1 MTLTVWLTFA
11 GTILGSGATGTLT
24 AWMLKRFDRTSVLEQ
39 AVRELLLCRLEDL
52 RAEMV
57 ARDGIAD
64 EDLKGRSQRLYDVY
78 HELGGNGHGTALND
92 DIQSAPIAPP
102 TIPAHD
108 RGPQTNKQTSHRK
121 GKHWLKTRTSRN
133 RGGSG

>member
-57 ARDGIAD
+57 ANDGIAD

-92 DIQSAPIAPP
+92 DIQSAPIAPRQSRP
-102 TIPAHD
+102 TTVGHK
-108 RGPQTNKQTSHRK
+108 QTNKHPTE
-121 GKHWLKTRTSRN
+121 
-133 RGGSG
+133 RGNIG

>member
-1 MTLTVWLTFA
+1 M
-11 GTILGSGATGTLT
+11 TLT

-92 DIQSAPIAPP
+92 DIQSAPIAPRQSRP
-102 TIPAHD
+102 TTVGHK
-108 RGPQTNKQTSHRK
+108 QTNKHHTE
-121 GKHWLKTRTSRN
+121 
-133 RGGSG
+133 RGNIG

>member
-78 HELGGNGHGTALND
+78 HELGERARHRVERRHPERAD
-92 DIQSAPIAPP
+92 SAP